1 MRRGEDMM
9 GRCDVRSTTEQLRS
23 CLPRLGRTAESWGSA
38 TGTWSA
44 KEVAATGTW
53 FAEEVAASD
62 WHAAQPKAHECWRA
76 RCCRYLRVLQS
87 ASRAEE

>member
-1 MRRGEDMM
+1 MRGGEGMM

-23 CLPRLGRTAESWGSA
+23 CLPRLGRTAELWGSA

-44 KEVAATGTW
+44 EAVA
-53 FAEEVAASD
+53 VSD
-62 WHAAQPKAHECWRA
+62 WHAAQPKAHERWRA

-87 ASRAEE
+87 ASRPEV